1 MSKEYSWSSAGF
13 SGNAQKV
20 GIELEKLELNGEL
33 TNEIIL
39 DYAEKHTDSEL
50 HKCFEWDDAEASR
63 KFRLRQ
69 ATDLLCSIS
78 VKIIEKPMKKQRVY
92 YSVKSSDTKAKSY
105 KNIKE
110 IVKNDE
116 EYNQLIDKASDD
128 LNRCKEKY
136 EELINK
142 EDLKNIV
149 FEIYRQI

>member
-1 MSKEYSWSSAGF
+1 
-13 SGNAQKV
+13 
-20 GIELEKLELNGEL
+20 
-33 TNEIIL
+33 
-39 DYAEKHTDSEL
+39 
-50 HKCFEWDDAEASR
+50 
-63 KFRLRQ
+63 
-69 ATDLLCSIS
+69 
-78 VKIIEKPMKKQRVY
+78 MKKQRVY
-92 YSVKSSDTKAKSY
+92 YSVKSAETKAKSF

-136 EELINK
+136 EELIKK